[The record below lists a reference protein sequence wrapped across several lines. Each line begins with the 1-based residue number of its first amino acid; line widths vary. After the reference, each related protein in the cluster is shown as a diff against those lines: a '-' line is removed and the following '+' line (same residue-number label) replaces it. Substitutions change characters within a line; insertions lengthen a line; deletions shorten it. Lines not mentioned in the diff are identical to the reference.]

1 MRRFL
6 FLSMALAL
14 LLSIPALAVEEEPAA
29 PAEEPAVT
37 EEPAAEELESS
48 VPSVSA
54 DSTETDKEVTVNV
67 TIQQPETAASE
78 ETAPE
83 DLVEDEAVTLE
94 DGQSYRTFSITSP
107 DVLETAQSGD
117 GTSVMA
123 DVVVQVLGEYQRK
136 TQTVQ
141 ELDSSGNVIAT
152 STEYV
157 PGLAGLDYHWIAGAI
172 LFTVFLSGIFKLLGG
187 LMRS

>member
-1 MRRFL
+1 MKRFL

-14 LLSIPALAVEEEPAA
+14 LLSIPALAVEEEAAA

-37 EEPAAEELESS
+37 EEPAEEPESS

-107 DVLETAQSGD
+107 DVLETVQSDD

-157 PGLAGLDYHWIAGAI
+157 PGLAGLDYHWIAGAV
-172 LFTVFLSGIFKLLGG
+172 LFTVFLLGIFKLLGG